1 MEKVLIFYSEIALK
15 GKNKRE
21 YENKLK
27 ENIKLSSKR
36 AKLNLNNVKKSGAHY
51 ICFYDNTKEDIIN
64 CLSKVFGIKYF
75 TFAQEIKKDPE
86 SILNKCYEIIDKYKE
101 NKIEEFNIQVKRADK
116 QFSLDTIKIT
126 QYLREYAKKYD
137 ININYKN
144 KTNIINLK
152 INLYDAYI
160 YFEKHN
166 GPGGLPSGSSAR
178 TLVLLSGGIDSPVA
192 AWMIM
197 KRGATCDFLHFHT
210 YKENKEILNSKI
222 IKIVEKLNEYQYKS
236 SLICIPHNIFD
247 FSIMGKNIFQE
258 YELVLFKHYIFK
270 MADIISKEYGYY
282 AIVNGDSLAQV
293 ASQTLEN
300 IKITSQNIDTQILR
314 PLIGFEKEDII
325 NLAVKIGTYD
335 LSIEDYKDCCSLI
348 SKNQITKAK
357 EDKFE
362 KNLEKI
368 DFENTC
374 KKSFEK
380 LEVFKL
386 K

>member
-1 MEKVLIFYSEIALK
+1 
-15 GKNKRE
+15 
-21 YENKLK
+21 
-27 ENIKLSSKR
+27 
-36 AKLNLNNVKKSGAHY
+36 
-51 ICFYDNTKEDIIN
+51 
-64 CLSKVFGIKYF
+64 
-75 TFAQEIKKDPE
+75 
-86 SILNKCYEIIDKYKE
+86 
-101 NKIEEFNIQVKRADK
+101 
-116 QFSLDTIKIT
+116 
-126 QYLREYAKKYD
+126 
-137 ININYKN
+137 
-144 KTNIINLK
+144 
-152 INLYDAYI
+152 
-160 YFEKHN
+160 
-166 GPGGLPSGSSAR
+166 
-178 TLVLLSGGIDSPVA
+178 
-192 AWMIM
+192 
-197 KRGATCDFLHFHT
+197 
-210 YKENKEILNSKI
+210 
-222 IKIVEKLNEYQYKS
+222 
-236 SLICIPHNIFD
+236 
-247 FSIMGKNIFQE
+247 
-258 YELVLFKHYIFK
+258 KHYIFK